1 MTEHAGQSFRRTS
14 HTIYRH
20 IIIIVVVVVH
30 THERTRVTL
39 APSTLRDYRVAV
51 VHMLPA
57 ILLLFAMLASVAA
70 ASPSSDECVLDLA
83 VVCLD
88 DKLLVY
94 VHWLEKRDKLN
105 VVGDIVTIV
114 KKRPVG
120 RLEDR
125 SKLQHS
131 DQRVQASESLGP
143 AIDEYFGTHTLRISL
158 PWILDDDIELE
169 LDQQGRFGIMYSY
182 YKSGGK

>member
-1 MTEHAGQSFRRTS
+1 
-14 HTIYRH
+14 
-20 IIIIVVVVVH
+20 
-30 THERTRVTL
+30 
-39 APSTLRDYRVAV
+39 
-51 VHMLPA
+51 MLPA
-57 ILLLFAMLASVAA
+57 ITLLSALLASAAA
-70 ASPSSDECVLDLA
+70 ASPSSDDCVLDLA

-125 SKLQHS
+125 SKLQQT

-158 PWILDDDIELE
+158 PWILDEDIELE
-169 LDQQGRFGIMYSY
+169 LDQQGLSCYMGLLLHVRGRVPDNVVVRSSAVPIQMKTNGQFR
-182 YKSGGK
+182 SGWLGVVL